1 MSVKFLASTAGRR
14 AGPGTDSPT
23 SPIVSAILICAY
35 GAYDAYG
42 AYGPKTQIINFL
54 VFSDNYRAV
63 LNFSSHFPLIQGLP
77 KTFQAF

>member
-1 MSVKFLASTAGRR
+1 MQRFSFPAV
-14 AGPGTDSPT
+14 DSQSLSQTECKARP
-23 SPIVSAILICAY
+23 AILICAY

-63 LNFSSHFPLIQGLP
+63 LNFSSHFPLTQGLP